1 MNIDCTSLV
10 EKKLKER
17 NIVTEEINGIDSDL
31 LEKTVPNP
39 DGGGDY
45 TSYTWL
51 RKCEKFRKICL
62 GKGGNKEI
70 GYGYAGTIF
79 SDDKYDLPIFAYD
92 IREIRGRILIVLDIK
107 PVLRNDE
114 YLAKYVEPLKAIQDE
129 YKELENKH
137 LKATWTAEFRS
148 GNGIHCMAEAQH
160 EERVKE
166 AFLKYLDLY
175 LDFAEKA
182 EPVSEKTREEIKKFM
197 AYYTAIY
204 KEKDPGAIHTI
215 KFFGKDWAERHLDI
229 LF

>member
-10 EKKLKER
+10 ENKLKER
-17 NIVTEEINGIDSDL
+17 NIITEEIKGIDSDL

-39 DGGGDY
+39 EGGSY

-51 RKCEKFRKICL
+51 RKSEKYRKICL
-62 GKGGNKEI
+62 GKGGNATI

-79 SDDKYDLPIFAYD
+79 SDEKYDLPIFAYD

-107 PVLRNDE
+107 PVLRNDK
-114 YLAKYVEPLKAIQDE
+114 YLAKYVEPLKVFQTE

-148 GNGIHCMAEAQH
+148 GFGIHCMAETKH
-160 EERVKE
+160 EERIKK
-166 AFLKYLDLY
+166 AFLDYFNLY
-175 LDFAEKA
+175 LDFADKA
-182 EPVSEKTREEIKKFM
+182 ESVSEKTREEIKKFM
-197 AYYTAIY
+197 DYYTAIY
-204 KEKDPGAIHTI
+204 KEKDPGAIHTV
-215 KFFGKDWAERHLDI
+215 KLFGEDWAKRHLDV

>member
-1 MNIDCTSLV
+1 MNIDCTALI
-10 EKKLKER
+10 EEKLKER
-17 NIVTEEINGIDSDL
+17 NITTEEITGIDADL

-39 DGGGDY
+39 DGGEDY

-51 RKCEKFRKICL
+51 RRSEKFRKICL
-62 GKGGNKEI
+62 GKGGNDSI

-79 SDDKYDLPIFAYD
+79 SDEKYDLPIFAYD
-92 IREIRGRILIVLDIK
+92 IREIKGKILIVLDIK
-107 PVLRNDE
+107 PVLRTDE
-114 YLAKYVEPLKAIQDE
+114 YLAKYVEPLKKLHSEFSD
-129 YKELENKH
+129 LESKH

-148 GNGIHCMAEAQH
+148 GYGIHCMAEKEK

-166 AFLKYLDLY
+166 AFLSYLDLY

-182 EPVSEKTREEIKKFM
+182 EPVPEETRKKIKEFM
-197 AYYTAIY
+197 DYYTAVY

-215 KFFGKDWAERHLDI
+215 KLFGKDWAERHLEI